1 MSATPAS
8 PREKIRTVVVDGER
22 TRLRRPHAWALL
34 AITAVA
40 AAVRCLGLGDWSLWV
55 DEAHT
60 WRDATMPLHGANGFL
75 ATDRVLY
82 PLTFLL
88 LRQLIDAGWI
98 GEDAA
103 SLRLPFAVV
112 GTLTVPLLALA
123 GRRLIGAWPA
133 TLAAALLALHPWH
146 VYWSQNARGYVV
158 VVFAAVFVVERS
170 FAHARA
176 PGWGKLLAIWLGIG
190 LGAASHPT
198 GGFLAVSFVAFLAL
212 RSQPLTRGRIA
223 LLAGVGLALAAGL
236 PWAVDH
242 LSPFQGF
249 LRSKNAPSLAHFV
262 QTTAY
267 YFRPIALLLA
277 AAALPLLHRYAGRDR
292 SLLLGSFLLAPFV
305 ALLVL
310 GNSRVLATARYAI
323 VALPALMWLAAF
335 ACAHLGAAAMQAW
348 RARGLAPWL
357 AAAALPLCLLGEQAF
372 ALEDY
377 ATVQH
382 GQRARWR
389 EAAAYLRAQAGG
401 KPMRIATINFPTLAY
416 YLRPGLWR
424 GVMAPHDLG
433 NDVVQIEDWMVA
445 EGRDQ
450 FKERVCE
457 PGAANHLAWHRRCA
471 EEKGA
476 WFAAVIT
483 LPELAEKDRD
493 GSMLA
498 ALREQCELAMH
509 LPCWVGPKDES
520 IYVYVWKRP

>member
-1 MSATPAS
+1 MSAPPAS
-8 PREKIRTVVVDGER
+8 PREKTRTVVVDSER
-22 TRLRRPHAWALL
+22 TRLRRPHLWALL

-40 AAVRCLGLGDWSLWV
+40 AAIRCLGIGDWSLWV

-60 WRDATMPLHGANGFL
+60 WRDATMPLHGDNGFL
-75 ATDRVLY
+75 ATDRVMY

-103 SLRLPFAVV
+103 SLRLPFAIV
-112 GTLTVPLLALA
+112 GTLTVPLLAVA

-146 VYWSQNARGYVV
+146 VYWSQNARGYVI
-158 VVFAAVFVVERS
+158 VVFAAVIVVERA
-170 FAHARA
+170 FAYARA
-176 PGWGKLLAIWLGIG
+176 PGWGKLFAIWLGVG
-190 LGAASHPT
+190 LGAVSHPT
-198 GGFLAVSFVAFLAL
+198 GVFLAVSFVAFLVL
-212 RSQPLTRGRIA
+212 RARPLTRGRIA
-223 LLAGVGLALAAGL
+223 LLAIIGGALAGGL

-249 LRSKNAPSLAHFV
+249 LRSKSTPSVTHFV
-262 QTTAY
+262 LTSAY
-267 YFRPIALLLA
+267 YFRPGALLLA
-277 AAALPLLHRYAGRDR
+277 AAALPLLHRFAGRDR
-292 SLLLGSFLLAPFV
+292 SLLLGSFLAAPFV

-310 GNSRVLATARYAI
+310 GNWRVLATARYAI
-323 VALPALMWLAAF
+323 VALPAVVLLAAF
-335 ACAHLGAAAMQAW
+335 ACAHLGMAAMRAR
-348 RARGLAPWL
+348 RARGPALWL
-357 AAAALPLCLLGEQAF
+357 VAAALPLCLLGEHAF
-372 ALEDY
+372 ALVDY

-389 EAAAYLRAQAGG
+389 EAAAFVRAQAAG
-401 KPMRIATINFPTLAY
+401 KPMRVATINFPTLVY
-416 YLRPGLWR
+416 YLRPGMWR
-424 GVMAPHDLG
+424 GVVAQEDLG
-433 NDVVQIEDWMVA
+433 NDIVQIEDWMVA

-450 FKERVCE
+450 TKERVCE

-471 EEKGA
+471 NERGA
-476 WFAAVIT
+476 FFAVVLT

-493 GSMLA
+493 GSILA
-498 ALREQCELAMH
+498 ALREQCEVAMH